1 MSEAAAT
8 TRLAYV
14 LHPVSLHY
22 HPQPTLITLP
32 SQGPTQPLQPP
43 QRALL
48 PLWLAL
54 LLKRQRRANIVPP
67 PWLHPSSLEYIL
79 KYETE
84 ISRESFS
91 PGPPLPPAPSGV
103 EASSPPFLLSATA
116 DSPEKALPY
125 HWLEMGEIL
134 LDAASDDLIEPDTV
148 RRFLRDLREAR
159 LSKIRA
165 GVAVL
170 DASGVVS
177 LRGVGGMEVCESRG
191 FIVGV
196 IDGLR
201 YGVMKTILI
210 FRCLEN
216 VLMIRLGKLG
226 LRKNRLD
233 GNGRRRKQMPERLMR
248 MTWRSNAITKHVV
261 LWAAVLCFRTDR
273 DNAGISCCWDE
284 H

>member
-1 MSEAAAT
+1 MALPLPPGLTPSEVSFLCEMET
-8 TRLAYV
+8 VTIVPRQRLEG
-14 LHPVSLHY
+14 LSL
-22 HPQPTLITLP
+22 LG
-32 SQGPTQPLQPP
+32 GPTQALHPP

-67 PWLHPSSLEYIL
+67 PWLHPSSLEYLL
-79 KYETE
+79 KYEME
-84 ISRESFS
+84 ISREAFS
-91 PGPPLPPAPSGV
+91 PGPPLPHSPAGT
-103 EASSPPFLLSATA
+103 EATSPPFVLSATA

-148 RRFLRDLREAR
+148 RRLLRDLRETR

-170 DASGVVS
+170 DASSVVS

-201 YGVMKTILI
+201 KIGASQ
-210 FRCLEN
+210 EQA
-216 VLMIRLGKLG
+216 
-226 LRKNRLD
+226 
-233 GNGRRRKQMPERLMR
+233 RRERE
-248 MTWRSNAITKHVV
+248 AEEGDAG
-261 LWAAVLCFRTDR
+261 AAD
-273 DNAGISCCWDE
+273 DDDDME
-284 H
+284 E